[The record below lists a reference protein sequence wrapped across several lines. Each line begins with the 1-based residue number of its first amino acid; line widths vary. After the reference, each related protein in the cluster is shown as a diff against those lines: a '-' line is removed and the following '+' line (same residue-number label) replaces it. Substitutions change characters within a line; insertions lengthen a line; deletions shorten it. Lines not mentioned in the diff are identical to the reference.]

1 MKRYIVN
8 LILCIP
14 FILSIFFFIKRRTIQ
29 EIVEVNGIIIEQG
42 FGYSAMGVI
51 LFILGILLV
60 SMRIGI
66 YFLKNILN
74 NMNNNKY
81 CEER

>member
-29 EIVEVNGIIIEQG
+29 EIVEINGVLIEQG

-60 SMRIGI
+60 CIKIGI
-66 YFLKNILN
+66 YFLEKQT
-74 NMNNNKY
+74 KQY
-81 CEER
+81 E